1 MNAWSNVVEIQTR
14 VATIQHDEDFASSD
28 VWIMVARQLELNL
41 LLVKINFPS
50 TSDSQI
56 TTDDFLYI
64 ISRLLTYQCYYGVTL
79 STCGWEVAFQ
89 FIWLVRTI
97 VLIIPIHW
105 WLPSQA
111 MATGLWMRLYDL
123 LFLLKVTT
131 YCCFNIVFWEWI
143 IYRKLVT
150 LFPSPAQLS
159 ITCRKARGAWYLF
172 SREHDVIAKI
182 CQTNR
187 LHFAYFN
194 WLHTVRQ
201 PPPTS

>member
-1 MNAWSNVVEIQTR
+1 
-14 VATIQHDEDFASSD
+14 
-28 VWIMVARQLELNL
+28 MVARQLELNL

-97 VLIIPIHW
+97 WNNSLDYSNLLMASFSSYGHW
-105 WLPSQA
+105 SVNQVD
-111 MATGLWMRLYDL
+111 DL
-123 LFLLKVTT
+123 LFLSKVTT
-131 YCCFNIVFWEWI
+131 YCCFNIVCWEWI
-143 IYRKLVT
+143 IYCKLVT